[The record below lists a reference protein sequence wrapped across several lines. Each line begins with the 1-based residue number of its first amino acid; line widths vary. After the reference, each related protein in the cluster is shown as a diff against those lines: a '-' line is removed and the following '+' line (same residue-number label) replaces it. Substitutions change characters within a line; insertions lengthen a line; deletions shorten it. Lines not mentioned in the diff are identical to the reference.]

1 MIGTPHPLAKR
12 PWREIHTE
20 LTQPGVFEDLH
31 STRLEVLVYS
41 TILIIGTMHEIESLI
56 DNLIDES
63 AQHFIRTQRDQIEG
77 PMGGL
82 VMMSLFANTKES
94 LLENEKIP
102 YQIVGLTRSQFEE
115 MVESAISKAMNKYL
129 DFGGTP
135 V

>member
-1 MIGTPHPLAKR
+1 
-12 PWREIHTE
+12 
-20 LTQPGVFEDLH
+20 
-31 STRLEVLVYS
+31 
-41 TILIIGTMHEIESLI
+41 MHEIENLI
-56 DNLIDES
+56 DNLINES

-102 YQIVGLTRSQFEE
+102 YQIVGLTRSQYEA